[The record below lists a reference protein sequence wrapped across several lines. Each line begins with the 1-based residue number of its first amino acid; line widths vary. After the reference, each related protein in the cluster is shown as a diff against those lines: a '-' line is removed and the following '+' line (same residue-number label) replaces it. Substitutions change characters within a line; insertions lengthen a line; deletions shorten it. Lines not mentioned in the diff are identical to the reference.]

1 MTTYYILNYL
11 SSMNIIIKE
20 DDSSDPKFRWDRM
33 RIKKLILENYEKKL
47 NTLEANYINY
57 V

>member
-11 SSMNIIIKE
+11 SSINIILKE
-20 DDSSDPKFRWDRM
+20 DSSSDPKFRWDKLRL
-33 RIKKLILENYEKKL
+33 KQLILDNYEKKL
-47 NTLEANYINY
+47 YILEANYINY